1 MTCYFWWLGKKV
13 RNFAKAIIKNS
24 SSFYRESD
32 DGEKAIKNG
41 LKCRVTFYFFMVLF
55 IRQLGFAVLHYFP
68 CTSYRFSV
76 ILRQV

>member
-41 LKCRVTFYFFMVLF
+41 TQYEIETSGVVQLEGGF
-55 IRQLGFAVLHYFP
+55 IVEPGAMFAVYPSSF
-68 CTSYRFSV
+68 
-76 ILRQV
+76 